1 MESNES
7 NWDSTTADPD
17 EESQPNLVEL
27 ATFLKGPLD
36 VGRPKMPFL
45 G

>member
-27 ATFLKGPLD
+27 ATSCSSG
-36 VGRPKMPFL
+36 L
-45 G
+45 GVPDWNFK